1 MKNMFKMLKEAA
13 SLQKNVKQ
21 IQSKLRK
28 QTVEFSSGVGEITVT
43 ARGDGSIA
51 DIKIAPGVINPGKAA
66 ELEKMV
72 LRAVEGAIGEAK
84 KLSSAEMKN
93 FAAEMG
99 LPNIPGL

>member
-1 MKNMFKMLKEAA
+1 MKNMFKMLKDAA
-13 SLQKNVKQ
+13 SLQKNVKK
-21 IQSKLRK
+21 IQSGLRQ
-28 QTVEFSSGVGEITVT
+28 QTVEFSSGGGKITVT

-51 DIKIAPGVINPGKAA
+51 NIKIDPSVINPGKAT

-72 LRAVEGAIGEAK
+72 LGAVEGAIGEAK
-84 KLSSAEMKN
+84 KLSGEEMKK